1 MLTGIWP
8 IVNGFIGLF
17 SRHWRVRRVLTAAEV
32 SPAGVFG
39 AQNKQIGM
47 MGKHRLMFGLP
58 SAGDL
63 LPCR

>member
-39 AQNKQIGM
+39 AQNEQIGM
-47 MGKHRLMFGLP
+47 MANTVGLT

-63 LPCR
+63 LPRR